1 MTMDLIDDDI
11 EILRVHP
18 LDLGDLL
25 SNTQAVERNVKNVT
39 AAAAKVVGQEKRDEY
54 IFNMIDSRKKN
65 PNPNSVKN
73 FKL

>member
-1 MTMDLIDDDI
+1 MCDGASRDH

-18 LDLGDLL
+18 LDLGDIL

-39 AAAAKVVGQEKRDEY
+39 AAAAKVVGQEKRDGY

-73 FKL
+73 FKF